1 MTGMTASSRLRAWS
15 AVVALALAALLAG
28 ARPAAAQDITATLT
42 GMVTDHKGGALPGVT
57 VSVKNGVTGLHKD
70 VVTNAQGVYTASF
83 LDAGRYEVSFALE
96 GFRTRTVRK
105 VQLRARE
112 RRQLDVVLKPGGAK
126 DAPSKIGTS
135 PPASGA
141 SGASASAPSPGA

>member
-1 MTGMTASSRLRAWS
+1 MTALPASSRPWAWS
-15 AVVALALAALLAG
+15 AGAALALAALLACV
-28 ARPAAAQDITATLT
+28 RPAVAQDITATLT
-42 GMVTDHKGGALPGVT
+42 GMVTDHKGRALPGVT

-70 VVTNAQGVYTASF
+70 VVTNAQGLYTASF
-83 LDAGRYEVSFALE
+83 LDAGRYEVNFALE

-105 VQLRARE
+105 VQLRAKE

-126 DAPSKIGTS
+126 DPPSRIGTS

-141 SGASASAPSPGA
+141 SGAFSSAPSAGA